1 MHAENIKLYRTA
13 GICKLCHKLSDAQK
27 SCINKSSAL
36 QRACIVLRYER
47 LSEIQRSLDTNH
59 LKTWRRKLLR
69 GLQRNRNMI
78 LKSSAEATKSTK
90 ELTNI
95 PLLPHP
101 DSTNEDN
108 WLGQQQLQCPRTPRS
123 PHLLRS
129 NTGQNKFSISSLNI
143 F

>member
-59 LKTWRRKLLR
+59 LKTWRRKLLH

-90 ELTNI
+90 ELTSPFSHI
-95 PLLPHP
+95 QTPPTRTTGLASSSYSVRGHRAHRIYCVQTQGRTSLAFLH
-101 DSTNEDN
+101 ST
-108 WLGQQQLQCPRTPRS
+108 
-123 PHLLRS
+123 
-129 NTGQNKFSISSLNI
+129 FSD
-143 F
+143 